1 MTPAE
6 ATAIAALGERRIRE
20 RRATPMQP
28 DLTTGFINRLT
39 ADRDRLK
46 AENQEMREMLS
57 KVANNYIFQKRRPE

>member
-46 AENQEMREMLS
+46 AEVAMLRDCLS
-57 KVANNYIFQKRRPE
+57 AAKIAAKGNE